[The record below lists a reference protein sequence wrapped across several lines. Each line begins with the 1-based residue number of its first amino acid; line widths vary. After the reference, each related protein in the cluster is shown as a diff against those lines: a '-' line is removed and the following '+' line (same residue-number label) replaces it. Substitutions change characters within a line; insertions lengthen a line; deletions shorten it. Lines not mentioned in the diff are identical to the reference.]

1 MTTKPSRDELK
12 DKLTGGNPD
21 PTHRMASA
29 KVRTIFYLGVLA
41 LSVMIYYLVQFRY
54 LSEEA
59 NKNQPNPAT
68 PTEQPSR
75 AK

>member
-21 PTHRMASA
+21 PTHRMAST

-54 LSEEA
+54 ISEEGSKQQQSA
-59 NKNQPNPAT
+59 PAKQ
-68 PTEQPSR
+68 ES
-75 AK
+75 